1 MHPSSDSI
9 IFSSDRITV
18 RALYIAERIDIRSLE
33 LSERYAD
40 SPLVIPAGAHGCA
53 TLFRYGVVVLFGLQP
68 LEEANFIKGLESFL
82 HQSLETIETETVEL
96 RISESGG
103 EGINN
108 NIITLRESTIPRM
121 QLVAEILSKSIVL
134 AHYESTVAAAFD
146 SIDPFARG
154 LKNENFSQRHHKPL
168 LQYVGDTLLIQ
179 HRMVGRVEVTEKPD
193 VLWDHPELNRLFQ
206 RLEDEYEIVERHH
219 SIEHKLSLI
228 ARTVETALDVVETN
242 RSNRLEWYI
251 IILICIEIVIS
262 LFEIVTRH

>member
-1 MHPSSDSI
+1 MLSQDALV
-9 IFSSDRITV
+9 FSSEKITV
-18 RALYIAERIDIRSLE
+18 RALYLAERIEIRSLE
-33 LSERYAD
+33 LSERYGD
-40 SPLVIPAGAHGCA
+40 SPLIIPAGTAGCA
-53 TLFRYGVVVLFGLQP
+53 VLFRYGVIVLFGLQP

-82 HQSLETIETETVEL
+82 HQRFEKMESETVEL
-96 RISESGG
+96 RITESGG
-103 EGINN
+103 EGANN
-108 NIITLRESTIPRM
+108 GILMLRDTAVPRL
-121 QLVAEILSKSIVL
+121 QLVAEMLSKSVVL

-154 LKNENFSQRHHKPL
+154 LKNQNFSQRHHKPL

-206 RLEDEYEIVERHH
+206 RLEDEYEIVERHN

-251 IILICIEIVIS
+251 IILIGIEILIS
-262 LFEIVTRH
+262 LFEISTRK